1 MIVVLQIAK
10 ILLQFIQHVFFQVI
24 ICVKQNLIV
33 KILAHAPFHRTKVA
47 PIYHRLDFLTLN
59 NTRQQIFV
67 YLFFLVFLDGFG
79 VADADFGV
87 SFCVVST
94 VSKIFATN

>member
-1 MIVVLQIAK
+1 MTLFFAFDKFQP
-10 ILLQFIQHVFFQVI
+10 LYGMTHTQHMS
-24 ICVKQNLIV
+24 
-33 KILAHAPFHRTKVA
+33 
-47 PIYHRLDFLTLN
+47 D

-67 YLFFLVFLDGFG
+67 YLFFLVFLDVFG

-87 SFCVVST
+87 SFRVVST